1 MILGTGNRWDELTA
15 LAAMLVLVAALIAAA
30 MIFGSRQAPEPTN
43 EQPVPAPTQTPT
55 PAATE
60 IATLPISTPE
70 PLPYFDDFEQRAIT
84 SPSRNDLSVVE
95 PISFRS
101 DTAQELLA
109 PLCVQWKIFRHN
121 AVTGRAEV
129 VAEFFESCDEAI
141 ATTDELL
148 PERFVRLENAALREQ
163 LSFLVSQ
170 FSWEEYFELSR
181 LYAQARLSRS
191 LVVSA
196 QDQSSD

>member
-1 MILGTGNRWDELTA
+1 
-15 LAAMLVLVAALIAAA
+15 MLVFVAALIAVA
-30 MIFGSRQAPEPTN
+30 MIFGSRQAPEPAN
-43 EQPVPAPTQTPT
+43 GQPVPAPAQAPT
-55 PAATE
+55 PAATA
-60 IATLPISTPE
+60 IATLPISAPE
-70 PLPYFDDFEQRAIT
+70 PLPDFDDFEQRAIT

-101 DTAQELLA
+101 DVAQEIPA
-109 PLCVQWKIFRHN
+109 PLCVQWKVFRHD
-121 AVTGRAEV
+121 AVTGRVEV

-181 LYAQARLSRS
+181 RYAQARLSRS
-191 LVVSA
+191 LAVSA
-196 QDQSSD
+196 QDQPPD